1 MTLEGFL
8 FFFCFFFFCFFRT
21 LIYILRKPKVFWEK
35 CTIFNVVRALIC
47 HYILLEKKKE
57 VQLVIWKTHFESIS
71 QTLKTYESL
80 MCSNFYIKL
89 TLCVKELFFFF
100 FFLKLWQNFWSGY
113 KLKKYKSARAPPNDH
128 QTKTGPFFFFFFFS
142 FYKIHLFTP
151 LANYIKHAN
160 LLMSLC

>member
-1 MTLEGFL
+1 MLFMVISDLYNHRWKQWRGQLTNTFLFYTMMLPVHLGGGREMMTLEGFL

-71 QTLKTYESL
+71 QILKTYESL

-100 FFLKLWQNFWSGY
+100 FFSETVAKLLIW
-113 KLKKYKSARAPPNDH
+113 
-128 QTKTGPFFFFFFFS
+128 
-142 FYKIHLFTP
+142 I
-151 LANYIKHAN
+151 
-160 LLMSLC
+160 